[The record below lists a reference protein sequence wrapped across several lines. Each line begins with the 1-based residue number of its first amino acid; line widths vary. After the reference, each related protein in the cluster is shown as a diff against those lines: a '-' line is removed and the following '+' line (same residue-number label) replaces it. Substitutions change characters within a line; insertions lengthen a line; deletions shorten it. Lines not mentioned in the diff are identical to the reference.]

1 MGFEKPKDISQ
12 YYVFRT
18 IVSLL
23 TAAAAGIMWTLFF
36 LKPPGARGWGD
47 PLLWAV
53 LFTVLLPLAVYWQQR
68 LYRRHTR
75 KVLFMLDAIENSDTS
90 VHFSETDETEDNRLV
105 NRSLN
110 RVARILHNV
119 KSETAQREK
128 YYELILDCVNTGIIV
143 LNDNGAVYQKN
154 NEALRLLGL
163 EVFTHVRQLSRVDA
177 HLTDTL
183 TACRPGDKFQA
194 AFGNE
199 RGTVN
204 LSVRVSDITVRQEH
218 LRILAL
224 NDINNELDEKEI
236 DSWIRLTRVLT
247 HEIMNAVTPITSLSD
262 TLLKLTEARISKEE
276 MRHGL
281 QTISTTGKG
290 LLAFVES
297 YRRFTRIPTP
307 EPSLFYLKGFI
318 NRMAE
323 LARHQYP
330 DTPVTFNVSIVP
342 DDLILYADENL
353 ISQVIINL
361 LKNAIQAFET
371 GAPAATGTN
380 AETTA
385 ETNAATTEKHINIR
399 VSYRVDPAK
408 PRALA
413 GADVL
418 FLIQHLRSLL
428 QEKAVY
434 AVVARGLGA
443 VAVNSAACDYRNVG
457 ALADEEIVVN
467 QVVNVG
473 MGNACGN
480 VYRFP
485 LSAGL
490 DPDVD
495 SGLVRFGLY
504 RDVFRVLPA
513 GAHAVL
519 ANIVRALE
527 SGHAVV
533 IRNDLQHFRG
543 NFVEAVIHLSHC
555 THQPF
560 HERQTPQGSAL

>member
-1 MGFEKPKDISQ
+1 MKYKNINQ
-12 YYVFRT
+12 YYVFQT
-18 IVSLL
+18 AVSLL
-23 TAAAAGIMWTLFF
+23 IALAAGAMWTLYF
-36 LKPPGARGWGD
+36 LKAPTLHGFNA
-47 PLLWAV
+47 PLFWAIF
-53 LFTVLLPLAVYWQQR
+53 FTVLLPLAIRRQQR
-68 LYRRHTR
+68 LYHRHTR
-75 KVLFMLDAIENSDTS
+75 KVLFMLDAIENNDTAI
-90 VHFSETDETEDNRLV
+90 HFSETDGNEDSRLI

-110 RVARILHNV
+110 RVARILYNV
-119 KSETAQREK
+119 KSETAQQEK
-128 YYELILDCVNTGIIV
+128 YYELILDCVNTGIVV
-143 LNDNGAVYQKN
+143 LNDNGAIYQKN
-154 NEALRLLGL
+154 NEALHLLGL
-163 EVFTHVRQLSRVDA
+163 EVFTHIRQLSRVDN
-177 HLTDTL
+177 HLMDLL
-183 TACRPGDKFQA
+183 TTCRSGDKFQV

-204 LSVRVSDITVRQEH
+204 LSVRVSDITVRKEH

-330 DTPVTFNVSIVP
+330 DIPVTFNVSIVP

-371 GAPAATGTN
+371 GATAATGTN

-385 ETNAATTEKHINIR
+385 ETSAATTEKHINIR
-399 VSYRVDPAK
+399 AYCNEA
-408 PRALA
+408 
-413 GADVL
+413 
-418 FLIQHLRSLL
+418 
-428 QEKAVY
+428 E
-434 AVVARGLGA
+434 
-443 VAVNSAACDYRNVG
+443 
-457 ALADEEIVVN
+457 
-467 QVVNVG
+467 
-473 MGNACGN
+473 
-480 VYRFP
+480 
-485 LSAGL
+485 
-490 DPDVD
+490 
-495 SGLVRFGLY
+495 
-504 RDVFRVLPA
+504 
-513 GAHAVL
+513 AVL
-519 ANIVRALE
+519 IEISNNGPAIPPDIAGHIFIPFFTTKENG
-527 SGHAVV
+527 SGIGLSISRQIMRLSGGSLSLIA
-533 IRNDLQHFRG
+533 G
-543 NFVEAVIHLSHC
+543 KETTFVLK
-555 THQPF
+555 F
-560 HERQTPQGSAL
+560 N

>member
-36 LKPPGARGWGD
+36 LKPPGAHGWGA

-90 VHFSETDETEDNRLV
+90 VHFSETDGTEDNRLV

-194 AFGNE
+194 AGNE

-262 TLLKLTEARISKEE
+262 TLLELTEENISKEE
-276 MRHGL
+276 VRHGL
-281 QTISTTGKG
+281 QTISSTGKG

-297 YRRFTRIPTP
+297 YRKFTRIPTP

-318 NRMAE
+318 NRMVE
-323 LARHQYP
+323 LARHQHP
-330 DTPVTFNVSIVP
+330 DIPVVFNTSIVP

-353 ISQVIINL
+353 ISQVITNL

-371 GAPAATGTN
+371 HTPATTETNTAAT
-380 AETTA
+380 E
-385 ETNAATTEKHINIR
+385 ATTEKHINIR
-399 VSYRVDPAK
+399 AYCNEA
-408 PRALA
+408 
-413 GADVL
+413 
-418 FLIQHLRSLL
+418 
-428 QEKAVY
+428 E
-434 AVVARGLGA
+434 
-443 VAVNSAACDYRNVG
+443 
-457 ALADEEIVVN
+457 
-467 QVVNVG
+467 
-473 MGNACGN
+473 
-480 VYRFP
+480 
-485 LSAGL
+485 
-490 DPDVD
+490 
-495 SGLVRFGLY
+495 
-504 RDVFRVLPA
+504 
-513 GAHAVL
+513 AVL
-519 ANIVRALE
+519 IEISNNGPAIPPDIAGHIFIPFFTTKENG
-527 SGHAVV
+527 SGIGLSISRQIMRLSGGSLSLIA
-533 IRNDLQHFRG
+533 G
-543 NFVEAVIHLSHC
+543 KETTFVLK
-555 THQPF
+555 F
-560 HERQTPQGSAL
+560 N

>member
-36 LKPPGARGWGD
+36 LKPPGAHGWGA

-90 VHFSETDETEDNRLV
+90 VHFSETDGTEDNRLV

-128 YYELILDCVNTGIIV
+128 YYELILDCVNTGIVV

-224 NDINNELDEKEI
+224 NDINTELDEKEI

-247 HEIMNAVTPITSLSD
+247 HEIMNSVTPITSLCD
-262 TLLKLTEARISKEE
+262 TLLSISADKDEE
-276 MRHGL
+276 VNHGL

-297 YRRFTRIPTP
+297 YRQFTRIPTP
-307 EPSLFYLKGFI
+307 EPSLFYVKAFI
-318 NRMAE
+318 ERMVE
-323 LARHQYP
+323 LACHQHP
-330 DTPVTFNVSIVP
+330 CEHIRFHTEITPA
-342 DDLILYADENL
+342 DLIVYADENL
-353 ISQVIINL
+353 ISQVVINL
-361 LKNAIQAFET
+361 LKNAIQAIGNQPDGRIELKASCNDMEEIWIEIKNN
-371 GAPAATGTN
+371 GPEIPAEIAEHIFIPFFTTKEGGSGIGLSISRQIMRLSGGSLTLLREK
-380 AETTA
+380 ETTFIL
-385 ETNAATTEKHINIR
+385 KF
-399 VSYRVDPAK
+399 K
-408 PRALA
+408 
-413 GADVL
+413 
-418 FLIQHLRSLL
+418 
-428 QEKAVY
+428 
-434 AVVARGLGA
+434 
-443 VAVNSAACDYRNVG
+443 
-457 ALADEEIVVN
+457 
-467 QVVNVG
+467 
-473 MGNACGN
+473 
-480 VYRFP
+480 
-485 LSAGL
+485 
-490 DPDVD
+490 
-495 SGLVRFGLY
+495 
-504 RDVFRVLPA
+504 
-513 GAHAVL
+513 
-519 ANIVRALE
+519 
-527 SGHAVV
+527 
-533 IRNDLQHFRG
+533 
-543 NFVEAVIHLSHC
+543 
-555 THQPF
+555 
-560 HERQTPQGSAL
+560 

>member
-36 LKPPGARGWGD
+36 LKPPGAHGWGA

-90 VHFSETDETEDNRLV
+90 VHFSETDGTEDNRLV

-128 YYELILDCVNTGIIV
+128 YYELILDCVNTGIVV

-194 AFGNE
+194 AGNE

-204 LSVRVSDITVRQEH
+204 LSVRVSDITVRQAH

-262 TLLKLTEARISKEE
+262 TLLELTEENISKEE
-276 MRHGL
+276 VRHGL
-281 QTISTTGKG
+281 QTISSTGKG

-297 YRRFTRIPTP
+297 YRKFTRIPTP

-318 NRMAE
+318 NRMVE
-323 LARHQYP
+323 LARHQHP
-330 DTPVTFNVSIVP
+330 DIPVVFNTSIVP

-353 ISQVIINL
+353 ISQVITNL

-371 GAPAATGTN
+371 HTPATTETNTAAT
-380 AETTA
+380 E
-385 ETNAATTEKHINIR
+385 ATTEKHINIR
-399 VSYRVDPAK
+399 AYCNEA
-408 PRALA
+408 
-413 GADVL
+413 
-418 FLIQHLRSLL
+418 
-428 QEKAVY
+428 E
-434 AVVARGLGA
+434 
-443 VAVNSAACDYRNVG
+443 
-457 ALADEEIVVN
+457 
-467 QVVNVG
+467 
-473 MGNACGN
+473 
-480 VYRFP
+480 
-485 LSAGL
+485 
-490 DPDVD
+490 
-495 SGLVRFGLY
+495 
-504 RDVFRVLPA
+504 
-513 GAHAVL
+513 AVL
-519 ANIVRALE
+519 IEISNNGPAIPPDIAGHIFIPFFTTKENG
-527 SGHAVV
+527 SGIGLSISRQIMRLSGGSLSLIA
-533 IRNDLQHFRG
+533 G
-543 NFVEAVIHLSHC
+543 KETTFVLK
-555 THQPF
+555 F
-560 HERQTPQGSAL
+560 N